1 MKRLAPLAA
10 LLTLL
15 LALTACGAASQLK
28 EEAAPE
34 SETATLEELCGADY
48 QSYIIDTIT
57 MQMENRMDKDPD
69 VVYYPI
75 AEKAPLTEYAATYET
90 TAFQL
95 EENGNLVILC
105 PAGTVTDEGHGQQS
119 FRILRP

>member
-15 LALTACGAASQLK
+15 LALTACGAASQRK

-75 AEKAPLTEYAATYET
+75 AEKAPLTEYAAIDET

-95 EENGNLVILC
+95 EENGNLVILF
-105 PAGTVTDEGHGQQS
+105 PAGTVTDESHGQQS
-119 FRILRP
+119 FRIPRP